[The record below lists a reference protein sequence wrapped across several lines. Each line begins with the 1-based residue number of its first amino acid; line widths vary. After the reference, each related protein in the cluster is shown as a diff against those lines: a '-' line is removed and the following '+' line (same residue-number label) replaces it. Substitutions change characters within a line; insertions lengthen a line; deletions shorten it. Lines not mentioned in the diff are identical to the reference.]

1 MNGLQVIIDCE
12 FAKECV
18 LASCVLIY
26 CEYGDASL
34 TVIDYNRATT
44 VFPVSVSVDQPEN
57 FTFALF
63 GRNCKGEIEER
74 PAIQLKF
81 DAMTTSPSKFETPQ
95 SRARFVHNF
104 YMLTF
109 Y

>member
-1 MNGLQVIIDCE
+1 MFNSNSTILTTTSISVNGSQVIIDCE
-12 FAKECV
+12 FADKCA

-26 CEYGDASL
+26 REYGDASL
-34 TVIDYNRATT
+34 TVIDYNRTT

-63 GRNCKGEIEER
+63 GRNCKGEIEES

-81 DAMTTSPSKFETPQ
+81 DATKTSLPG
-95 SRARFVHNF
+95 
-104 YMLTF
+104 
-109 Y
+109 